1 MSPQLLNCS
10 YCERPSVV
18 AITVRTSEPVD
29 PYAPPKLGVASRVD
43 VVRYCGVEH
52 QPPERVTP

>member
-1 MSPQLLNCS
+1 VSPQLLTCS

-18 AITVRTSEPVD
+18 SLTVRTSEPVD
-29 PYAPPKLGVASRVD
+29 PYAKPAPMAPSRVD

-52 QPPERVTP
+52 QPPERVTA